1 MRVGSL
7 HKPWEYDGRLPPDA
21 GYYLDLVIPRKE
33 ESRKKK
39 HVHVRITTCKN
50 VTNTVINLHAIQSRN
65 TGESTSKTDQ
75 NPYRCI
81 RGAMGG
87 LTPLTEPL
95 PGCIPPPRG
104 GAWVCE
110 RQALLLTLRGKPKRA
125 TLRGCFRS
133 NPPQMAPPNLGIAR
147 IRWEYSWSN
156 RYRFSPIF
164 SDFLGRIFL
173 VIGRVSF
180 TSTISLYDH
189 CFFFRNRP
197 LEDLIN
203 RVELFEEKSI
213 LVFPECLEASE
224 W

>member
-1 MRVGSL
+1 
-7 HKPWEYDGRLPPDA
+7 
-21 GYYLDLVIPRKE
+21 
-33 ESRKKK
+33 
-39 HVHVRITTCKN
+39 
-50 VTNTVINLHAIQSRN
+50 
-65 TGESTSKTDQ
+65 
-75 NPYRCI
+75 
-81 RGAMGG
+81 MGG
-87 LTPLTEPL
+87 LAPRYGASPRLHS
-95 PGCIPPPRG
+95 PPRG

-197 LEDLIN
+197 LEESPHQSCRAFRGEVDSSIP
-203 RVELFEEKSI
+203 RVFGGFRVVVFE
-213 LVFPECLEASE
+213 A
-224 W
+224 